1 MEIVRGNTYQIKSL
15 SSPKIYNWWAHPA
28 SKQKVKVVSSSL
40 LPLTIS
46 GSVKVRADHKL
57 DIQALQDAVNRS
69 TNLIEPHRLS
79 GFQLTL
85 PTISIYLCYAEN
97 FEPEES
103 INVEWLM
110 SNGFI
115 KTGRVEVEV
124 ANPIIELAG

>member
-15 SSPKIYNWWAHPA
+15 SSPRIYNWWVHPV

-46 GSVKVRADHKL
+46 GSVKVRADNKL

-69 TNLIEPHRLS
+69 TDVIEPHRLS

-85 PTISIYLCYAEN
+85 PTISMSLCYAEN
-97 FEPEES
+97 FESEES

-124 ANPIIELAG
+124 ANPIIELAE